1 MTAAHSPAQ
10 DSHQVKGFCHD
21 WGEAGAMGCGQ
32 VKEEDSLEET
42 EEVWARV
49 AENVSGVVKVDVVT
63 GNAEAV
69 SGGRRGPGR
78 RGR

>member
-1 MTAAHSPAQ
+1 
-10 DSHQVKGFCHD
+10 
-21 WGEAGAMGCGQ
+21 MGCGQ